1 MSMYITERK
10 LTLSEWLTK
19 LHLQLERSEIQWLSR
34 EVSKRFHSRYP
45 DEPLKKVYRPND
57 RGKSISIG
65 YGYDERIVPI
75 LDELIQL

>member
-1 MSMYITERK
+1 MLFAERK

-19 LHLQLERSEIQWLSR
+19 LHLDLERSEVQWLSR
-34 EVSKRFHSRYP
+34 EVSRKFQELYP

-65 YGYDERIVPI
+65 YGYDNRIVPI

>member
-1 MSMYITERK
+1 MLFAERK

-19 LHLQLERSEIQWLSR
+19 LHLDLERSEVQWLSR
-34 EVSKRFHSRYP
+34 EVSKKFQELYP

-65 YGYDERIVPI
+65 YGYDNRIVPI

>member
-1 MSMYITERK
+1 MVYTERK

-19 LHLQLERSEIQWLSR
+19 LHLDLDRNEIQWLSR
-34 EVSKRFHSRYP
+34 EVSKKFQELYP
-45 DEPLKKVYRPND
+45 DEPMKKVYRPND

-65 YGYDERIVPI
+65 YGYDNRIVPI

>member
-1 MSMYITERK
+1 MVYTERK

-19 LHLQLERSEIQWLSR
+19 LHLDLDRNEIQWLSR
-34 EVSKRFHSRYP
+34 EVSKKFQELYP

-65 YGYDERIVPI
+65 YGYDNRIVPI

>member
-1 MSMYITERK
+1 MLFAERK

-19 LHLQLERSEIQWLSR
+19 LHLDLERSEVQWLSR
-34 EVSKRFHSRYP
+34 EVSRKFQELYP

>member
-1 MSMYITERK
+1 MSMLFAERK

-19 LHLQLERSEIQWLSR
+19 LHLDLERSEVQWLSR
-34 EVSKRFHSRYP
+34 EVSRKFQELYP